1 MKWVTTAPTACS
13 TEGGRCGCQEA
24 LAAEEEDKPPGP
36 GPPSRWALCSACP
49 CKARPN
55 PQNQPNPQ
63 NHPRSHLTDK
73 GPKAPVNRLPPQPRR
88 RSPGT
93 GENPPPPRR
102 DLTQDSAAPS
112 GANSP
117 LGRTPQEQGAP
128 LCSSLNQVDLGV
140 LRKEITCHQDSLL
153 CGVMIANCTTLGA
166 RPWPLS
172 GSPGDNRD
180 T

>member
-1 MKWVTTAPTACS
+1 MAARKRS
-13 TEGGRCGCQEA
+13 QLRRKISHRA
-24 LAAEEEDKPPGP
+24 LGLPPAG
-36 GPPSRWALCSACP
+36 LCAQP
-49 CKARPN
+49 VRARPGLILRTSLILRTIRD
-55 PQNQPNPQ
+55 PTSLIRALRL
-63 NHPRSHLTDK
+63 RSTDSCLSH
-73 GPKAPVNRLPPQPRR
+73 GATHQELVR
-88 RSPGT
+88 T
-93 GENPPPPRR
+93 PPPHR

-140 LRKEITCHQDSLL
+140 LHKEITCHQDSLL